1 MNTLAKFHN
10 NLPSSFL
17 DFHQFVRKF
26 PCFFQVIFPY
36 IFTKNARSGQLC
48 HVIYWQPLAVEM
60 KVSPFWKLH
69 K

>member
-26 PCFFQVIFPY
+26 PCFFRSFFHTFLQKMRVVANFVMSY
-36 IFTKNARSGQLC
+36 IGN
-48 HVIYWQPLAVEM
+48 H
-60 KVSPFWKLH
+60 
-69 K
+69 